1 MQTLELEKIETR
13 KSVGRNV
20 KVAAP
25 TVSVIIPAYN
35 IAAYIAETLDSVLK
49 QTFKD
54 LEIIVINDGSP
65 DTVEFEKVLKPFMSE
80 IVYLKGENK
89 GAGFARNI
97 AIDHA
102 RGALI
107 AFLDGD
113 DIWLPG
119 FLESQVNFLREN
131 NYDFVY
137 ADALLFGGSALDGKT
152 FMKTAPSKGEANF
165 DSLLSLKCNIIT
177 SGTVARRQ
185 TIIDAGMFE
194 TEKVRAHDYVLWL
207 KVAKRGARIGY
218 QKKVLLKYR
227 IHLDSLSGDSV
238 QRVERSINVY
248 HRVLNKIELSDSQ
261 REIVKRQLTR
271 LESDLQVER
280 GKSYLLQED
289 FDLAERAF
297 AEANKYRRS
306 PRLQLIIRLLKIAP
320 RFLLKFYKSRRR
332 DEINFIPIP
341 GKQTH

>member
-1 MQTLELEKIETR
+1 MQTLELEKIETQKIVGGKV
-13 KSVGRNV
+13 KS
-20 KVAAP
+20 AAP

-35 IAAYIAETLDSVLK
+35 ISAYIAETLDSVLR

-54 LEIIVINDGSP
+54 LEILIINDGSP
-65 DTVEFEKVLKPFMSE
+65 DTEEFEKILEPFMDE
-80 IVYLKGENK
+80 IIYLKGENK

-97 AIDHA
+97 AIEHA
-102 RGALI
+102 RGELV

-113 DIWLPG
+113 DVWLPE
-119 FLESQVNFLREN
+119 FLESQVNFLRKH

-137 ADALLFGGSALDGKT
+137 ADALLFGGSALNGKS

-177 SGTVARRQ
+177 SGSVARKQ
-185 TIIDAGMFE
+185 TIVDAGMFE
-194 TEKVRAHDYVLWL
+194 TEKVRAHDYLLWL
-207 KVAKRGARIGY
+207 KMAKNGARIGY

-227 IHLDSLSGDSV
+227 VHLDSLSGNSV

-248 HRVLNKIELSDSQ
+248 HRVLNKIELNDSQ
-261 REIVKRQLTR
+261 REIVKKQLAR
-271 LESDLQVER
+271 LEADLRVER
-280 GKSYLLQED
+280 GKSFLLQED
-289 FDLAERAF
+289 FDSAEKAF
-297 AEANKYRRS
+297 AEANKYRKS
-306 PRLQLIIRLLKIAP
+306 PRLQLIIWLVKLVP
-320 RFLLKFYKSRRR
+320 RYLLKFYKSRRK